1 MFFTNVLQ
9 PLKMDIVRMGIPS
22 IMLIYLIFKNSIPY
36 QFIQLYITII
46 LFALSMHTMF
56 IIGQKFLPQIKTL
69 NHIDL
74 FQTWSNF
81 TTILSFFIFL
91 ILIIISINSLRFTI
105 NNRYII
111 IIAMI
116 GFPMLISSGRLSRTY
131 SIVDNHISDSKDN
144 AYFIVTDKLSSQKLN
159 QWNSEWFYMLI
170 NEKHSQYVWENRNF
184 FLVNNMEIGKI
195 DTASNL
201 KYYKNEIFQNQKFLT
216 NKEFLKKNH
225 LEQKIIVPLNL
236 K

>member
-1 MFFTNVLQ
+1 
-9 PLKMDIVRMGIPS
+9 
-22 IMLIYLIFKNSIPY
+22 
-36 QFIQLYITII
+36 
-46 LFALSMHTMF
+46 
-56 IIGQKFLPQIKTL
+56 
-69 NHIDL
+69 
-74 FQTWSNF
+74 
-81 TTILSFFIFL
+81 
-91 ILIIISINSLRFTI
+91 
-105 NNRYII
+105 
-111 IIAMI
+111 MI

-131 SIVDNHISDSKDN
+131 SIVDNHILHSNGND
-144 AYFIVTDKLSSQKLN
+144 YFVVMDKLSSQKLN